1 MLFKNKY
8 LRNIFRLLT
17 VLLLLSSGFASA
29 QKLSRAAPFPEASE
43 ELYGIGSGGKL
54 YVFGGLAPGWKPK
67 GLVYEYDPAKDT
79 WTKKKNMPVVS
90 HHIALAEI
98 NGKIYVFGGFKYP
111 DSGPAAWQPMDN
123 VFEYDPAADTWK
135 PLAPLPTKR
144 GSPNAVVANGK
155 IHVIGGAGFHPNSKE
170 TAVHPARPHRSLGTH
185 EVYDPA
191 SNTWESKQTM
201 PTARNHAAAGFVAG
215 KIYVIGG
222 RIGSAFIT
230 RASNIDIVEVYDVAT
245 DQWGDLK
252 APMPTP
258 RSAGAWGVHK
268 GLIYVAGGEQ
278 RTSQFQRT
286 FRAVEA
292 YNPANNRWTQ
302 LPPMEFPR
310 HGLAGDI
317 VNGKFHLVS
326 GDAAS
331 GGAPGTHIDSDV
343 HEVIDL
349 DAK

>member
-1 MLFKNKY
+1 MFKIKY
-8 LRNIFRLLT
+8 LSIIAPLAMAS
-17 VLLLLSSGFASA
+17 LLLVSGLAVA

-43 ELYGIGSGGKL
+43 ELYGIGAGGKL

-67 GLVYEYDPAKDT
+67 GLVYEYDPAKDA
-79 WTKKKNMPVVS
+79 WTKKKNMPIAS
-90 HHIALAEI
+90 HHIALAEV

-123 VFEYDPAADTWK
+123 VWEYDPGADTWK
-135 PLAPLPTKR
+135 ALTPLPTKR

-155 IHVIGGAGFHPNSKE
+155 IHVIGGAGFHPGSKE
-170 TAVHPARPHRSLGTH
+170 TVVHPARPHRSLGTH

-191 SNTWESKQTM
+191 SNTWETKQPM
-201 PTARNHAAAGFVAG
+201 PTARNHAAAGFVSG
-215 KIYVIGG
+215 KIYIIGG

-252 APMPTP
+252 APMPTG
-258 RSAGAWGVHK
+258 RSASAWGVHK

-278 RTSQFQRT
+278 RTSQYQRT